1 MQERPVQSGGISIM
15 TSKKESVEGRK
26 HRRFKVP
33 KDAFVA
39 LRSDYLKLGQIEHV
53 GIDGLEF
60 SYATSEG
67 PLDAP
72 FELDIFLAGTAFY
85 LYKVPFQTVSD
96 AETVNE
102 TPFPSLPIRQ
112 CAVQF
117 GELTTNQRSQ
127 LEYFI
132 QNYTTGEA

>member
-1 MQERPVQSGGISIM
+1 MVSSAGSFDTGNQ
-15 TSKKESVEGRK
+15 K
-26 HRRFKVP
+26 RFRAP

-53 GIDGLEF
+53 SMDGLEF
-60 SYATSEG
+60 HYATSEG
-67 PLDAP
+67 PLSEP
-72 FELDIFLAGTAFY
+72 FELDIFLAGSAFY

-96 AETVNE
+96 SDTVNE

-112 CAVQF
+112 CAVRF
-117 GELTTNQRSQ
+117 GELTPNQRSQ

-132 QNYTTGEA
+132 QNYTIGEV